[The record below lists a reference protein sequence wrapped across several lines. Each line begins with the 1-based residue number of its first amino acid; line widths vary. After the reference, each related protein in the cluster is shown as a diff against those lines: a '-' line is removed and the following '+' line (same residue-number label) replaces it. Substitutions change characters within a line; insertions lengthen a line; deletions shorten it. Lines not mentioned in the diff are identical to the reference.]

1 MTYPPPENQISPGLG
16 LALAGSLVVHL
27 LAVYFLGPGRMPVEP
42 VLSPPS
48 LQIALSPRPDVPTF
62 ASPSPPAPGAVPLPS
77 PARRVPV
84 SPSSVRPPDPVA
96 DPTIAEPTIAEP
108 IPATAQPVMVAQPAQ
123 SAPSAMSP
131 VTHSAPALTSR
142 PARTAA
148 VIDAQACRK
157 PDYPPAAL
165 RAQEEGEVTLEM
177 LVAVDGTVLE
187 SKVLRSS
194 GFRRLDD
201 AARRALALCRFTPG
215 TEAGIAV
222 QSVARIAYLW
232 RIDE

>member
-1 MTYPPPENQISPGLG
+1 MTYPPAEKQAWHGLG
-16 LALAGSLVVHL
+16 WGLAGSLVVHF
-27 LAVYFLGPGRMPVEP
+27 LAAYV
-42 VLSPPS
+42 VLQSWLRETPAWSPPA
-48 LQIALSPRPDVPTF
+48 LQIALAPPPAVPVP
-62 ASPSPPAPGAVPLPS
+62 AAQIRVAPMPPAPAVVPVPVA
-77 PARRVPV
+77 ARRVLV
-84 SPSSVRPPDPVA
+84 SPATVPPPV
-96 DPTIAEPTIAEP
+96 
-108 IPATAQPVMVAQPAQ
+108 
-123 SAPSAMSP
+123 
-131 VTHSAPALTSR
+131 SAPALEL
-142 PARTAA
+142 PAAPSAPAVAPPVQIAQTVPGAMAPVALATAVLRTPP
-148 VIDAQACRK
+148 VINAQACRK

-187 SKVLRSS
+187 SKILRSS

-222 QSVARIAYLW
+222 QSMARIAYLW

>member
-1 MTYPPPENQISPGLG
+1 MAPV
-16 LALAGSLVVHL
+16 ALAT
-27 LAVYFLGPGRMPVEP
+27 AVLRTPPV
-42 VLSPPS
+42 
-48 LQIALSPRPDVPTF
+48 IN
-62 ASPSPPAPGAVPLPS
+62 
-77 PARRVPV
+77 
-84 SPSSVRPPDPVA
+84 
-96 DPTIAEPTIAEP
+96 
-108 IPATAQPVMVAQPAQ
+108 
-123 SAPSAMSP
+123 
-131 VTHSAPALTSR
+131 
-142 PARTAA
+142 
-148 VIDAQACRK
+148 AQACRK

-187 SKVLRSS
+187 SKILRSS

-222 QSVARIAYLW
+222 QSMARIAYLW